1 MEGYTE
7 GREKSREPIKYA
19 KARRKSGSQLW
30 ERLLRNF
37 SLISADTLDNETG
50 WYVKASGF
58 IFLQT

>member
-1 MEGYTE
+1 MEGYIE
-7 GREKSREPIKYA
+7 GREKLINYA
-19 KARRKSGSQLW
+19 KAGRKSGSQLW

-37 SLISADTLDNETG
+37 SLISPDTLDNETG